1 MTIALD
7 PTFLVALAAVPALAW
22 SRWFGNLTRSPSP
35 SPTTPAHTLVATFPL
50 PPARGHAAICLF
62 ETAVG
67 PESGMLHQAV
77 LRRWAG
83 AAPDGADVLHEEIGA
98 DGLVIWTLGSAWADD
113 GLRTWLREA
122 LLAGASIRDDGW
134 EWLASPEQAVGT
146 RDASG
151 SSRPIGGRRHDV
163 VFFAPGAIGVCYRRL
178 TRGASPELDLLRHL
192 ERVPGERVA
201 PTLLGSAIIRSPNGE
216 RTASCI
222 LEDIV
227 PNTDTVE
234 VVLIGRLSRALMGDP
249 SLQAVALDDVRAV
262 GVTTRELHSA
272 LGRPFDLGILAGA
285 IPATTLD
292 VEAWVARA
300 WSALSNASLA
310 YGRSAEPLSTLIAAM
325 RILPGKL
332 QQFGAAAELDPG
344 LIHRVHGNHRLD
356 NVLMEPPRN
365 LSVVEF
371 DGDAFLS
378 DRERVLP
385 QSPWRDVARLLVSIA
400 EAAAQA
406 ACDNG
411 GDEKALEIAWLWERE
426 ARKAYLEGYGSGGG
440 ALHALLAIFELEF
453 ASRLL
458 LDSLTSDGCQRL
470 VATHTLERLSRSIV

>member
-7 PTFLVALAAVPALAW
+7 PTFFVALAAVPASAW

-50 PPARGHAAICLF
+50 PPARGHAAICLL

-67 PESGMLHQAV
+67 PEAGMLHQAV

-98 DGLVIWTLGSAWADD
+98 DGLVLWTLSSAWADEV
-113 GLRTWLREA
+113 LCAWLREA
-122 LLAGASIRDDGW
+122 LSAGASIRDDGW
-134 EWLASPEQAVGT
+134 EWLASPEQTVGT
-146 RDASG
+146 RDTSG
-151 SSRPIGGRRHDV
+151 ASRPLRGRRHDV
-163 VFFAPGAIGVCYRRL
+163 VFFAPGAVGVCYRRL
-178 TRGASPELDLLRHL
+178 TRGASPEVDLLRHL
-192 ERVPGERVA
+192 ERVPGERVS
-201 PTLLGSAIIRSPNGE
+201 PTLLGSAIIRSPTGE

-222 LEDIV
+222 LEDII
-227 PNTDTVE
+227 PESDTVQS
-234 VVLIGRLSRALMGDP
+234 VLTSRLRRALEGDP

-262 GVTTRELHSA
+262 GVISRELHSA
-272 LGRPFDLGILAGA
+272 LGRPFDHGVLAGA
-285 IPATTLD
+285 VPATTRD

-310 YGRSAEPLSTLIAAM
+310 HSRIAEPLGTLTAALQT
-325 RILPGKL
+325 LPGKL
-332 QQFGAAAELDPG
+332 QQFSAAAELDPG
-344 LIHRVHGNHRLD
+344 LIHRVHGNLRLD
-356 NVLMEPPRN
+356 NVLMEPPRT

-378 DRERVLP
+378 DRERVMP

-406 ACDNG
+406 ACDVG

-458 LDSLTSDGCQRL
+458 QDSLTSSGCQRL